1 MHSRETTPLSRGSGL
16 RNRVVKDTRERAEGR
31 CFFLSIDGA
40 KGGRFLS
47 PPTVQ
52 NPTIL
57 FSEKKKKLKT
67 SRLRRLC
74 SSLSSPLLRTHAS
87 LRTPS
92 PLCCPCSST
101 STSERETENP
111 DPRKAAKRKTTD
123 TDAIQT
129 SRLVVKSIETLE
141 LPSSRLPFFRPS
153 RSEVS
158 KKDACPRAAEHPG
171 REKRKRTQVVLCK
184 AGFV

>member
-1 MHSRETTPLSRGSGL
+1 MVHSRETKPRGSRL

-101 STSERETENP
+101 STSERETENT
-111 DPRKAAKRKTTD
+111 DPRKAAKRKTKD

-129 SRLVVKSIETLE
+129 SA
-141 LPSSRLPFFRPS
+141 P
-153 RSEVS
+153 
-158 KKDACPRAAEHPG
+158 C
-171 REKRKRTQVVLCK
+171 REKHRDPRVPVVAPPYFPTVPKRGKQKRRVSSCR
-184 AGFV
+184 